1 MAGRHRNP
9 DVKVKEEPP
18 SPSQPATKK
27 RKAFSP
33 VDGQPIRYVSVI
45 DVNSTTTTR
54 NLRKKSRTE
63 DVAPKPARKSART
76 GRGSPKKELAE
87 LCRRFGRELMTVA
100 KTMDEIADNMD

>member
-1 MAGRHRNP
+1 M
-9 DVKVKEEPP
+9 KVKEEPP

-33 VDGQPIRYVSVI
+33 VDGQPIGYVSVI
-45 DVNSTTTTR
+45 DVDSTTTR
-54 NLRKKSRTE
+54 NLRKKSCTE
-63 DVAPKPARKSART
+63 DVALKLARKSART

-100 KTMDEIADNMD
+100 KTVDEIADNMD